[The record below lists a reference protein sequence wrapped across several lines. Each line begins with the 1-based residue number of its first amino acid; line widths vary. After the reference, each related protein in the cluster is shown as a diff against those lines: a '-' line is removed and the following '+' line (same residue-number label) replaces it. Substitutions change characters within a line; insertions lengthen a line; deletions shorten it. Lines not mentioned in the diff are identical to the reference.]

1 MIVNNMFASIF
12 HRTLHVNRSFFYS
25 FVVSDVASDTLIIV
39 FFRLECSMILFKVL
53 NINIRYMN
61 MDMIFDDKL
70 SFYQPSCSDTDLR
83 PTWLGGV

>member
-1 MIVNNMFASIF
+1 M
-12 HRTLHVNRSFFYS
+12 
-25 FVVSDVASDTLIIV
+25 VSDVASDTLIIV
-39 FFRLECSMILFKVL
+39 FCRLECSMILFKVL

-61 MDMIFDDKL
+61 MDMIFDII